1 MKNDKRWKRRSKKMM
16 LYLFD
21 KVENCYKNEVKNAL
35 KIFFDE
41 LKINNN

>member
-1 MKNDKRWKRRSKKMM
+1 MTKDEKEEVKKMM